1 MSEQI
6 KKLNIML
13 ATLEVAAANAK
24 GRHWTTYGHNFR
36 SVHLLLDD
44 LWKTLRVGADKL
56 AETIRVIDGLP
67 LFRMS
72 DFLTYSLIMEMSK
85 VEDGLTYC
93 RKTSDEVHR
102 LIVQFHGAVEN
113 KVFDPTTEND
123 VLNIT
128 SQLRHWL
135 LFFDGIISSWEGAE

>member
-72 DFLTYSLIMEMSK
+72 DFLTYSLVVEMAK
-85 VEDGLTYC
+85 VSDGLTYC
-93 RKTSDEVHR
+93 RETSDEIHN
-102 LIVQFHGAVEN
+102 IVDQFHEAVQAG
-113 KVFDPTTEND
+113 VFDPTTEND

-135 LFFDGIISSWEGAE
+135 LFFDGIIGSWEGAE

>member
-6 KKLNIML
+6 KKLNTML
-13 ATLEVAAANAK
+13 ATMEVAAANAK

-44 LWKTLRVGADKL
+44 LWKTLRDGADKL

-72 DFLTYSLIMEMSK
+72 DFLTYSLVLEMKLS
-85 VEDGLTYC
+85 DGLTYC
-93 RKTSDEVHR
+93 RETSDEIHK
-102 LIVQFHGAVEN
+102 IVDQFHEAVQAG
-113 KVFDPTTEND
+113 VFDPTTEND

-135 LFFDGIISSWEGAE
+135 LFFDGIIGSWEGAE

>member
-1 MSEQI
+1 MDEQI
-6 KKLNIML
+6 KNLNIML

-44 LWKTLRVGADKL
+44 VWKTLRDGADKL
-56 AETIRVIDGLP
+56 AETVRVTGGLP

-72 DFLTYSLIMEMSK
+72 DFLAYSLLPEMPKIS
-85 VEDGLTYC
+85 DGLVYC
-93 RKTSDEVHR
+93 RETSEEVHR
-102 LIVQFHGAVEN
+102 IIDQFHGAVEH

-135 LFFDGIISSWEGAE
+135 LFFDGIISDREGAV